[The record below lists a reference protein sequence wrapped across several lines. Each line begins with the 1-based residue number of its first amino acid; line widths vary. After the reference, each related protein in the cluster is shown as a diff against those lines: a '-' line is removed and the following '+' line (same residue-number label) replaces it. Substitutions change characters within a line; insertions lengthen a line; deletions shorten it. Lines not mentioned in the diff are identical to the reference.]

1 MDTEQQVHHYR
12 ITPSSDDMELVL
24 LRLKVENHTATSA
37 IVNIDEQAAE
47 LLDFFRG
54 RYRPIN
60 VNQRVEEVGAP
71 ENPGDERSMV
81 FLWNRTFED
90 GSSEAFELQKD
101 YGIDGWMVFEV
112 PRETKFRELRW
123 RAGDSLTIVF

>member
-1 MDTEQQVHHYR
+1 
-12 ITPSSDDMELVL
+12 
-24 LRLKVENHTATSA
+24 
-37 IVNIDEQAAE
+37 VNIDEQAAE